1 MILWQ
6 PEPVTRDLDR
16 MVHYAGL
23 WGVDGIELR
32 TIGKHAQRVPDVNE
46 APLRKRIDD
55 EELDIMLSATDIFS
69 GHVQDIAAWMN
80 DLLRFSDILAF
91 NRRLGV
97 RTSLVESMDGEGAI
111 PVEPYRRLV
120 DLAVTAGQTVL
131 VPDSEE
137 DDRVTSLV
145 ATVDH
150 PGFRRTVTRALDP
163 GAWEGDANDVGLV
176 RCRCVVQD
184 LVDQDT
190 VQQSWNVFLGAMKAQ
205 GFSGDVL
212 FEFSGADAGKNGLR
226 LATAFIRAARTAFK
240 K

>member
-23 WGVDGIELR
+23 WGVDGLELR
-32 TIGKHAQRVPDVNE
+32 TVGKHAQRIPDVNE
-46 APLRKRIDD
+46 APLRKRIED
-55 EELDIMLSATDIFS
+55 EEVDIMLSATDVFS
-69 GHVQDIAAWMN
+69 GHVEDVAAWMN

-91 NRRLGV
+91 NRRLGIGASV
-97 RTSLVESMDGEGAI
+97 VESMDGDGPI
-111 PVEPYRRLV
+111 PDEPYRRLV

-131 VPDSEE
+131 VPDPED
-137 DDRVTSLV
+137 DDRVPSLV
-145 ATVDH
+145 SAVDH
-150 PGFRRTVTRALDP
+150 PGFRRTVTRPLDP
-163 GAWEGDANDVGLV
+163 GSWNGNASDIGLV

-190 VQQSWNVFLGAMKAQ
+190 VQQSWTVFLKAMRAQ

-212 FEFSGADAGKNGLR
+212 LEFGGAETGKNGLR
-226 LATAFIRAARTAFK
+226 LATAFIRATRAAFK

>member
-32 TIGKHAQRVPDVNE
+32 TIGRHAQRVPDVNE

-55 EELDIMLSATDIFS
+55 DELEIMLSATDIFS
-69 GHVQDIAAWMN
+69 GHAEDVAAWMN

-91 NRRLGV
+91 NRRLGI
-97 RTSLVESMDGEGAI
+97 RTSLIEPMDGGGGI
-111 PVEPYRRLV
+111 PADPYRRLM
-120 DLAVTAGQTVL
+120 DLAVAAGQRVL
-131 VPDSEE
+131 VPDPEE

-150 PGFRRTVTRALDP
+150 TDFKRSITRALEP
-163 GAWEGDANDVGLV
+163 GVWEGDATDVGMI
-176 RCRCVVQD
+176 RCRCMMHD
-184 LVDQDT
+184 LVDQDY
-190 VQQSWNVFLGAMKAQ
+190 VQSSWTDFLRDMHSK
-205 GFSGDVL
+205 GFSGDIL
-212 FEFSGADAGKNGLR
+212 FEFSGAEAGKNGLR
-226 LATAFIRAARTAFK
+226 LATAFIRAAREAFRK
-240 K
+240 